1 MTDADTPATPDD
13 AVADTD
19 TADTPWRRV
28 HPLTPLLQSWQVV
41 AVLLVIAV
49 QNAGEGLLGGDTPG
63 LPGGRG
69 SLIGAAVLAGAALLG
84 GLGGALSWRFTKY
97 RVTADAL
104 ELHHGVLSRRQRRA
118 PLDRLQ
124 AVDIVQPLV
133 GRILGLARLTLEV
146 AGAGDSKIEL
156 AYLTEAQARTLR
168 NHLLA
173 TAAGLRSDTA
183 SPPQVGDAPERYVL
197 EVPFGRLVGSIAL
210 SSSVLMPLV
219 IVVGLVVG
227 GLVSGNAGPIAVTLP
242 FLFGTGS
249 IVWKRLTGGFGF
261 RVASAAD
268 GVRLRHGMLEQRTQ
282 TVPPGRVQAVRLSQ
296 PMLWR
301 IPNWWQ
307 VEVNVAG
314 YGSSGSNDGSI
325 STSTLLPVGT
335 RDEAV
340 GVLAFVLPMLGVDDA
355 PDSAD
360 AVVDAGLTG
369 TRDAGGFTAAPRRA
383 RWADPIGWRR
393 RGYRVTD
400 TALLLRRGVLQR
412 ELDVVPHARTQS
424 CAVWQGP
431 LQRRLGLA
439 SFELHSTPGPV
450 KPTVE
455 HLASDVAAA
464 LLDAQTSRS
473 RGARTTA
480 RDAWLTVTD

>member
-1 MTDADTPATPDD
+1 MSDETGTDPPDP
-13 AVADTD
+13 
-19 TADTPWRRV
+19 PWRRV
-28 HPLTPLLQSWQVV
+28 HPLTPLLHSWQIV
-41 AVLLVIAV
+41 AVLMVV
-49 QNAGEGLLGGDTPG
+49 VGQNVGEGIVEGNGPD

-69 SLIGAAVLAGAALLG
+69 SLIGLAAVAAIALVGALL
-84 GLGGALSWRFTKY
+84 GALSWRFTRY

-104 ELHHGVLSRRQRRA
+104 ELDHGVISRRHRRA

-124 AVDIVQPLV
+124 AVDIVQPLI

-156 AYLTEAQARTLR
+156 AYLSESQARTLR

-173 TAAGLRSDTA
+173 TAAGLRSDSST
-183 SPPQVGDAPERYVL
+183 PPQVGEAPERYAL
-197 EVPFGRLVGSIAL
+197 EVPFSRLVGSIVL
-210 SSSVLMPLV
+210 SSSVLLPIA

-227 GLVSGNAGPIAVTLP
+227 GVVSGNPGPIAVTLP
-242 FLFGTGS
+242 FLFGTAS

-261 RVASAAD
+261 RVATAAD

-282 TVPPGRVQAVRLSQ
+282 TVPPGRVQAVRLCQ
-296 PMLWR
+296 PVLWR
-301 IPNWWQ
+301 IPGWWQ
-307 VEVNVAG
+307 LEVNVAG
-314 YGSSGSNDGSI
+314 YGRSGSSDGSI

-335 RDEAV
+335 RDEAL
-340 GVLAFVLPMLGVDDA
+340 GVLAFVLPDLGVDD
-355 PDSAD
+355 PEQPGD
-360 AVVDAGLTG
+360 VLDAGLTG
-369 TRDAGGFTAAPRRA
+369 TRDTGGFTGAPRRA

-393 RGYRVTD
+393 RGFRVTG
-400 TALLLRRGVLQR
+400 TALLLRRGVLLR

-455 HLASDVAAA
+455 HLAGDVAAA
-464 LLDAQTSRS
+464 LLDAQVARS
-473 RGARTTA
+473 RGARVTA
-480 RDAWLTVTD
+480 RDAWLTPD

>member
-1 MTDADTPATPDD
+1 VTGADAHD
-13 AVADTD
+13 AHDAHDSAAD
-19 TADTPWRRV
+19 AAWRRV
-28 HPLTPLLQSWQVV
+28 HPLTPLLRSWQVV
-41 AVLLVIAV
+41 AVLLVV
-49 QNAGEGLLGGDTPG
+49 VGQDVGEDLLGGDAPG
-63 LPGGRG
+63 LPDGRG
-69 SLIGAAVLAGAALLG
+69 SLIGVAVLAAAAFLG
-84 GLGGALSWRFTKY
+84 GLGGVLSWRFTRY

-104 ELHHGVLSRRQRRA
+104 ELDHGVLSRRRRRA

-156 AYLTEAQARTLR
+156 AYLTETQARALR

-173 TAAGLRSDTA
+173 TAAGLRSDA
-183 SPPQVGDAPERYVL
+183 AAPPQVGDAPERYAL
-197 EVPFGRLVGSIAL
+197 EVPFGRLVGSIVL
-210 SSSVLMPLV
+210 SSSVLLPLALV
-219 IVVGLVVG
+219 IGLIVG
-227 GLVSGNAGPIAVTLP
+227 GVVSGNPGPIAITLP
-242 FLFGTGS
+242 FLFGTAS
-249 IVWKRLTGGFGF
+249 VVWKRLTGGFGF

-282 TVPPGRVQAVRLSQ
+282 TVPPGRVQAVRLCQ

-301 IPNWWQ
+301 IPGWWQ

-314 YGSSGSNDGSI
+314 YGTSGSNDGSI
-325 STSTLLPVGT
+325 GTNTLLPVGT
-335 RDEAV
+335 RDDAV
-340 GVLAFVLPMLGVDDA
+340 GVLAFVLPALGVADTPGA
-355 PDSAD
+355 AD
-360 AVVDAGLTG
+360 AAVDAGLTG
-369 TRDAGGFTAAPRRA
+369 TRGAGGFTGVPRRA

-393 RGYRVTD
+393 RGYLVTG

-450 KPTVE
+450 KPTIE
-455 HLASDVAAA
+455 HLASDVAAE

-473 RGARTTA
+473 RGARRTA
-480 RDAWLTVTD
+480 SDAWLTVTE